1 MWMKN
6 MFTAVAEI
14 PLEDTFLGCSGNF
27 GHQLLCWIGFNDNI
41 GVGLPQG
48 SRTCSNCFI
57 GKELCTFNY
66 EVMGFRPDERLNKAT
81 QQSLDAL
88 LERLSPAPA
97 LNLQVPIPLRYTP
110 TIPASAGRKKIS
122 LKPQASPPSD
132 LDGDRSAGKAFLT
145 SCR

>member
-1 MWMKN
+1 MNKSWHVRLQEPNRVRKNCQVSITVDILFPFTGFLEFFNGFGHMWMKN

-66 EVMGFRPDERLNKAT
+66 EVMGFRPDEH
-81 QQSLDAL
+81 L
-88 LERLSPAPA
+88 LPQPFK
-97 LNLQVPIPLRYTP
+97 T
-110 TIPASAGRKKIS
+110 
-122 LKPQASPPSD
+122 KPVFFH
-132 LDGDRSAGKAFLT
+132 L
-145 SCR
+145 